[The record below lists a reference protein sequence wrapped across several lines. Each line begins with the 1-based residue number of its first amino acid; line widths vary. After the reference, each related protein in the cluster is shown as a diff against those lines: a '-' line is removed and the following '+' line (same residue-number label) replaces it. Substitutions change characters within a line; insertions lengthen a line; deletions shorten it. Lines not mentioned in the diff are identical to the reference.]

1 MLTFWLQVR
10 RTLKVFILI
19 GKDPNSRSILFLT
32 LFTLFSGT
40 MFYSTVENMTI
51 LDALYF
57 SFTTLTTIGYG
68 DLYPTTAIGK
78 IFTMIYAVVGLGI
91 MASFIGVVVSYYMKE
106 SKNK

>member
-10 RTLKVFILI
+10 KTLKVMLSIA
-19 GKDPNSRSILFLT
+19 KDPSARSILILTILT
-32 LFTLFSGT
+32 LLSGTLF
-40 MFYSTVENMTI
+40 YSKLEGMST

-91 MASFIGVVVSYYMKE
+91 MAAFIGIVVSYYMKE